1 MNSMMKPFKRNRV
14 VMLKTY
20 GKQMRKV
27 DAWFSPDTR
36 KTAFSSSS
44 SSDLSIG
51 AEENCTVNPGR
62 VRQRK
67 QTTARPK
74 RNAKKRALTSL
85 KDSEEE
91 EEDSIFS
98 VGKENKSDAT
108 ARKDTVSRKGKRH
121 AATLRPKR
129 NAKRAVLKQNTNEN
143 GSVDEKE
150 EAIEGME
157 DVAACKENNGCV
169 VKTRRKNT
177 SRQSKESTNSSRLP
191 QNSKQRAV
199 SRMKLTSTSE
209 SNDVEVADCLEDF
222 IASSGKENI
231 VDARDQRTTV
241 KSQSK
246 PSTSSARLQRSAKQR
261 ALSSVKLTSTSESI
275 DAEIAGETEE
285 FITSYGKGNAD
296 DSRDRWA
303 RVSRSAASSF
313 VRPVALGKFVTD
325 RRKALDEN
333 MRVRK
338 TRPVKGRSVSFL
350 KDTLNSSE
358 DFKKTP
364 VPSSRFVA
372 KMKRTRYKRK
382 SLLGNTSSEMSSL
395 FSNCKKKKCRVSE
408 RSFSSTADSMLKTR
422 AYKQP
427 LLASTPSASCQPCY
441 KPYDPSFSEISFS
454 NEEPEEVCKTNMEE
468 GKDVLSPEGRELK
481 FLVGRGSK
489 NCTKGDSVKGMPSLE
504 IMQHDVE
511 NHEVE
516 YSRELFSQTNEASIV
531 SHPNRTN
538 KEMLITKTPETH
550 ISDQSSSVN
559 DCLVFVSSP
568 LIKVSQPVVLLK
580 PVDIP
585 KHLVNHNLQSNPE
598 KPECY
603 AASDKTQVLQEKHC
617 RRLNMDSTMC
627 RKLSAQQSDYKMAD
641 NTHSSDFTES
651 RSGQNV
657 SSETD
662 DVKVLEERHSLDVT
676 PQYVQNTVSLDGRD
690 VVQLQKQNKTEERIL
705 NKTPKISP
713 SILSITVDN
722 SPLTVVSE
730 KNKQPVRLS
739 NACLKERCIVSQP
752 VVVLQRSKL
761 PIDIYKLRD
770 MKQRRSLDSK
780 QELSYS
786 SHQIEKTVFTEHL
799 NLPDTT
805 QNHSIKNLVPNK
817 ETAVPTSP
825 VADCIVP
832 EFAQTKE
839 LEIGSRSRL
848 NVDLTLCRKVSAQHP
863 IGLLSSSKKKKTDA
877 PEAAKTDSTSSDS
890 SESRNNQAVS
900 PAKKKVPGRVRT
912 RGIPK
917 EKPVTGRKACISG
930 FSASRWTK
938 NGKAQ
943 KEQRRKHFT
952 YQLLAT
958 RNADNSLDDFSCRP
972 LHNPKWSMGN
982 MDSWLCDA
990 NDLMPPVTPLRKDCL
1005 QKSSFLL
1012 NFTPETFNTHNWSR
1026 LKASLSVHKKMK
1038 AILTPKKLNLSNPV
1052 SEKDLGTV
1060 TPFSNKSLRL
1070 LSGAEGSFLNT
1081 LNLSDISDAEK
1092 LYQECK
1098 QDGPLSFEECIPPH
1112 KMQSCKKIGEG
1123 AFGEVFCTTNNN
1135 NEFVALKIIPIEGE
1149 QTVNGEM
1156 QKKFD
1161 EILHE
1166 VIISKELSNL
1176 SEMEENKTEGFIT
1189 LHDLH
1194 CAKGSYPK
1202 PLLKAWDKF
1211 DKQRNSENDRPDFFE
1226 EDQLFLILEFEFGGS
1241 DLENMQKKLPSL
1253 ATAKS
1258 ILHQVTASLAVAEQA
1273 LCFEHRDLHWGNI
1286 LVKKTNVKEGKYTIN
1301 GTTYN
1306 VMTNGVHV
1314 NIIDYSLSR
1323 LEIDGLT
1330 VSCDISTDEGLF
1342 MGQGDYQFEI
1352 YRKMRE
1358 ENHNSWSEYNPH
1370 TNVLWLHYLTDKLL
1384 KMSYKTNPR
1393 SHALK
1398 ETKKNIEQFYREL
1411 LQYESATQVLQSCS
1425 LFQ

>member
-14 VMLKTY
+14 LMLKTY

-51 AEENCTVNPGR
+51 AEENCYVNQGR
-62 VRQRK
+62 ERQRK
-67 QTTARPK
+67 QTTARMK

-91 EEDSIFS
+91 EEYSIFS

-108 ARKDTVSRKGKRH
+108 ARKDTVSTKGKRH
-121 AATLRPKR
+121 AASMRPKR
-129 NAKRAVLKQNTNEN
+129 NAKQAVLKQNTNEN
-143 GSVDEKE
+143 DSVDEKE
-150 EAIEGME
+150 EAME
-157 DVAACKENNGCV
+157 NVAACKESNGCV

-177 SRQSKESTNSSRLP
+177 SRQRKESTNSARLP
-191 QNSKQRAV
+191 RNSKQRAL
-199 SRMKLTSTSE
+199 SRMKLTDTSE

-222 IASSGKENI
+222 IASSRKESI
-231 VDARDQRTTV
+231 VDARDRRTTV
-241 KSQSK
+241 
-246 PSTSSARLQRSAKQR
+246 
-261 ALSSVKLTSTSESI
+261 
-275 DAEIAGETEE
+275 
-285 FITSYGKGNAD
+285 N
-296 DSRDRWA
+296 
-303 RVSRSAASSF
+303 RSAASSF
-313 VRPVALGKFVTD
+313 VCPVPLGKFVTD
-325 RRKALDEN
+325 RRKAPNEN

-338 TRPVKGRSVSFL
+338 TRPVKCQSVCFL
-350 KDTLNSSE
+350 QNTLNSSE

-364 VPSSRFVA
+364 VPSSRFIA
-372 KMKRTRYKRK
+372 MSKRTRYKRK
-382 SLLGNTSSEMSSL
+382 SLLENTSSEISSL
-395 FSNCKKKKCRVSE
+395 FSNCKKKKCLPSE
-408 RSFSSTADSMLKTR
+408 HSFSSTADGMLKTR

-427 LLASTPSASCQPCY
+427 LLASTPSASCLPCY
-441 KPYDPSFSEISFS
+441 KPCDPSFSEISFS
-454 NEEPEEVCKTNMEE
+454 NDEPEEVCKTSMEE
-468 GKDVLSPEGRELK
+468 GKDVLSPEGSELNV
-481 FLVGRGSK
+481 LVGHGSEFK
-489 NCTKGDSVKGMPSLE
+489 NCIKGASVKNGMPSLE
-504 IMQHDVE
+504 ILQHDVE

-516 YSRELFSQTNEASIV
+516 YSRELFSQTDEASIV

-538 KEMLITKTPETH
+538 KEMLITKTR
-550 ISDQSSSVN
+550 ILDQSSSVN
-559 DCLVFVSSP
+559 DSVVFVSSQV
-568 LIKVSQPVVLLK
+568 IKVCSVSQPVVLLK

-585 KHLVNHNLQSNPE
+585 KHLLNLNLQSNPE

-603 AASDKTQVLQEKHC
+603 AASSKTQVLKEKHC
-617 RRLNMDSTMC
+617 SRLNIDSAMC
-627 RKLSAQQSDYKMAD
+627 RQLSAQPCVKHSDYKMSA
-641 NTHSSDFTES
+641 NTHSSDFSES
-651 RSGQNV
+651 RSGQTV
-657 SSETD
+657 SSETG
-662 DVKVLEERHSLDVT
+662 DVKVQEEKDCLDVT
-676 PQYVQNTVSLDGRD
+676 PQYVRNTVSLDGRD
-690 VVQLQKQNKTEERIL
+690 VFAVVQQNRTEERIL
-705 NKTPKISP
+705 NKLPKRSP
-713 SILSITVDN
+713 SVLSITVDN
-722 SPLTVVSE
+722 SLLTVVSSE
-730 KNKQPVRLS
+730 KNKQPVKS
-739 NACLKERCIVSQP
+739 SYAYLKERCIVSQP

-761 PIDIYKLRD
+761 PIEIYKLRD
-770 MKQRRSLDSK
+770 MKRRRSLDSK
-780 QELSYS
+780 QELAYS
-786 SHQIEKTVFTEHL
+786 SLKIEKTVLTEHC

-805 QNHSIKNLVPNK
+805 PNHSSINLLPHV
-817 ETAVPTSP
+817 ETAIHTSP
-825 VADCIVP
+825 VADCIGP
-832 EFAQTKE
+832 EFAQRKE
-839 LEIGSRSRL
+839 LEIGSKSGL
-848 NVDLTLCRKVSAQHP
+848 NVDLTLFRKLSAQHP
-863 IGLLSSSKKKKTDA
+863 IGLLSSSKKKKNDL
-877 PEAAKTDSTSSDS
+877 PKAAKTDTSSDS
-890 SESRNNQAVS
+890 SESRNNLAVS

-912 RGIPK
+912 HGIPK

-943 KEQRRKHFT
+943 KEQRRKHFAN
-952 YQLLAT
+952 QSLAT
-958 RNADNSLDDFSCRP
+958 RNADNSLDDFTCRP

-982 MDSWLCDA
+982 MGSWLCDA
-990 NDLMPPVTPLRKDCL
+990 NDLMPPVTPLRKDCF

-1012 NFTPETFNTHNWSR
+1012 SFTPETFNTHNWSR

-1052 SEKDLGTV
+1052 SEKDLGT
-1060 TPFSNKSLRL
+1060 PFSNKSVRL
-1070 LSGAEGSFLNT
+1070 LCGAEGSFLNT

-1112 KMQSCKKIGEG
+1112 KMELCKKIGEG

-1176 SEMEENKTEGFIT
+1176 SKMEENKTEGFIT

-1253 ATAKS
+1253 ATAKG

-1273 LCFEHRDLHWGNI
+1273 LCFEHRDLHWGNL
-1286 LVKKTNVKEGKYTIN
+1286 LVKKTSVKERKYTLN
-1301 GTTYN
+1301 GTTYS

-1358 ENHNSWSEYNPH
+1358 ENKNSWSEYNPH

-1384 KMSYKTNPR
+1384 KMRYKTNPR
-1393 SHALK
+1393 SLALK
-1398 ETKKNIEQFYREL
+1398 KTKKNIEQFFREL